1 MAQDWFYKLLGEET
15 GPLTFQ
21 ALRELAADGH
31 LASEDEVRTSTSS
44 WRLARDVPELFVT
57 TDVAEPELAT
67 GLDLDMLLASS
78 AAPVKLSEKRRAL
91 QAAQAAAQ
99 APVLEWYYKILGQEM
114 GPVTSAEVQE
124 QIQQGSLASN
134 DLIRLGTNGEWQ
146 PLSRIPH
153 FRAQAA
159 AMQPQPE
166 WFCRMLGQELGPM
179 TFDELQSMVN
189 ASSLH
194 ADDEVR
200 HAAGGSWERADR
212 TRGLKFTRSA
222 AVVPSGSHDRTATYA
237 PFGADAK
244 RREWYYE
251 MLGQEMGPISF
262 LELSKA
268 IAEGSLQLEDKA
280 RKGKAGAWSLVIDVP
295 GLVTDEARAAH
306 VASRLESTRPRPVPV
321 VAPAPSN
328 KGESSKGA
336 SSGSASGG
344 PASGEA
350 SRVAAAVPLPEAPSP
365 PPAVTPPPRPPA
377 PMSGIGMNSGM
388 GSMAAS
394 RPAAPPPPPAFKAR
408 RSSSSP
414 SFNFGA
420 MFGGLKDALNPK
432 AIAAIVV
439 ILLAGAF
446 LAASQFGLR
455 LGGTPGKKE
464 YAEIRLMYDEIKKLE
479 DTKAPEAEW
488 AAFLSKHQKRW
499 GELKSQIDRQG
510 PGSDKRV
517 LQLMYFA
524 VKDNFPD
531 LSGAS
536 RATRL
541 RKIHVEMKEAAQL
554 LGEPGR

>member
-1 MAQDWFYKLLGEET
+1 MAQDWFYKLLGEEA

-31 LASEDEVRTSTSS
+31 LVSEDEVRTSTTS
-44 WRLARDVPELFVT
+44 WRLARDVPELFVVT
-57 TDVAEPELAT
+57 EVPEPELAT

-99 APVLEWYYKILGQEM
+99 APVPEWYYKLLGQEM
-114 GPVTSAEVQE
+114 GPVTSEEVQE
-124 QIQQGSLASN
+124 QIQLGSLASN
-134 DLIRLGTNGEWQ
+134 DLIRLGVSGEWQ
-146 PLSRIPH
+146 LLSRIPQ

-200 HAAGGSWERADR
+200 HGADGNWERADR
-212 TRGLKFTRSA
+212 TRGLKFTRFT
-222 AVVPSGSHDRTATYA
+222 AVVPSGSHDRTSTYA

-262 LELSKA
+262 IELSKA
-268 IAEGSLQLEDKA
+268 IADGSLQLEDKA

-306 VASRLESTRPRPVPV
+306 VASRLKSNRPRPASV
-321 VAPAPSN
+321 VAPVPS
-328 KGESSKGA
+328 EET

-344 PASGEA
+344 PSPREA
-350 SRVAAAVPLPEAPSP
+350 SRAAAAVPTHETPSP
-365 PPAVTPPPRPPA
+365 PPAVTPPPRPSA
-377 PMSGIGMNSGM
+377 PMSGVGMNSGM
-388 GSMAAS
+388 ASMTAS
-394 RPAAPPPPPAFKAR
+394 RPTAPPPPPAFKAR
-408 RSSSSP
+408 RSSSGP
-414 SFNFGA
+414 SFDFGA

-439 ILLAGAF
+439 ILLAGVF

-479 DTKAPEAEW
+479 DAKAPEAEW

-524 VKDNFPD
+524 VKDNFPG

-536 RATRL
+536 RDTRL
-541 RKIHVEMKEAAQL
+541 RKIHVEMKEAAEI
-554 LGEPGR
+554 LGEPGS